1 MGKGWVLVMGLYSL
15 GGWVVFCAFLHCSLF
30 FFVFLFLVERDH
42 NHYDADYWAFLKNN
56 DFFLLRLRWN

>member
-15 GGWVVFCAFLHCSLF
+15 GGWVVFCALLHCSLFSF

-42 NHYDADYWAFLKNN
+42 NHYDADWAFLKNN
-56 DFFLLRLRWN
+56 EPSY